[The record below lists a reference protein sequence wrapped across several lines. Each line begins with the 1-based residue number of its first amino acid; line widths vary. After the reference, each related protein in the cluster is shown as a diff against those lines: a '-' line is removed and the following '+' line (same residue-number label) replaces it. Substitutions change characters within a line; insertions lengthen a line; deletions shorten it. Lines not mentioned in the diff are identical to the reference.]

1 MISSAIRNPKDFFA
15 GAIYSAFGLAAI
27 IIGRAYPMGTAT
39 KMGAAYFPTVLGG
52 LLLFIGVIAMVRAFL
67 VNGEAIG
74 KFAFKGAVL
83 VIGAT
88 LLFGLLL
95 RGAGLILALL
105 ALVLISAY
113 ASREFRWGPTL
124 ALAFGLIVFC
134 IAVFVKG
141 LGVPLPLLGSWFN

>member
-1 MISSAIRNPKDFFA
+1 MRFSVRNPKDFFA
-15 GAIYSAFGLAAI
+15 GVIYSAFGLAAI
-27 IIGRAYPMGTAT
+27 IIGGDYPMGTAT

-52 LLLFIGVIAMVRAFL
+52 LLVFIGVVAIVRAFL

-74 KFAFKGAVL
+74 KFALKGGIL

-88 LLFGLLL
+88 LLFGMLL
-95 RGAGLILALL
+95 RGAGLIIALL

-113 ASREFRWGPTL
+113 ASREFRWGPAL
-124 ALAFGLIVFC
+124 ALAFGLTVFC
-134 IAVFVKG
+134 VIVFVKG